1 MAKIGNIFF
10 NRTLNQFLE
19 CKDLGSKKGLSLVG
33 KIRASAGD
41 NLDKVLET
49 ITQVEAPHREALK
62 NICLESVE
70 GFSEECFLDVL
81 SHDQTLLR
89 AAASDILSHK
99 PAVDVT
105 KLFQRLHDP
114 KASPA
119 EVIEVLEA
127 QKHALKPEDIINHS
141 LKLESDDAIQLLK
154 LVEGSEQPVD
164 LSNLSFQLDKIESPI
179 YKINLLHYFGSINE
193 PKIPLIVAR
202 FLDDSNK
209 VVVLEALKTLDRM
222 KIDFDAST
230 LLPYTE
236 SMTGVEL
243 ELVLKIIAKQADAS
257 LVPHLSAYLTSK
269 SDELNEFFARIVS
282 ANADKDNFEK
292 FLKRLGI
299 EDDWT
304 QQQAIACVQKFS
316 NENLSEVARELTSHE
331 QEFVRNTAQT
341 LVMNLIGDEDL
352 GKIEEYALSENWQV
366 RERAIQSLAK
376 SSNRGAI
383 AILKKMVDTFP
394 DDFVLALRAV
404 KQLGFGKGL
413 EIAFEGLKN
422 PQPNVQRASL
432 ETIEAI
438 TTEKHADNVRNNILW
453 SLPVLATEMREF
465 AKMLMSE
472 ITRDYELPEIQIDE
486 NTNTSTGV
494 VDIPLFGGGGT
505 GTMVRPD
512 ERLSPLDQLKP
523 DSVWMDRY
531 HIKKEIGRGAMGRVM
546 LAEDDMVDESLIL
559 KFMLPELTVDQQ
571 STERFKRE
579 VKYARKVSHRNVI
592 RVHDILQKDRLCAIS
607 MEYFESRGL
616 EVVLDEVKFFKTLAG
631 LKILYQI
638 ASGMAAA
645 HEQEVIHRDL
655 KPSNILIDDKWHVK
669 IVDFGI
675 ASAGTAAEATLTQ
688 TGSIIGSPAYLSPE
702 RADGKVADER
712 SDIYSLGIIAY
723 SMFSGQL
730 PYSGKPMEVLAKH
743 RDGNAPPIMKVNDE
757 AAPEVSR
764 LIVKMMAVDPSARPQ
779 SMKAV
784 RDEVKSLVIEFELP
798 EEID

>member
-19 CKDLGSKKGLSLVG
+19 CKDLDSKKSLSLVE
-33 KIRASAGD
+33 KIQASVGD

-49 ITQVEAPHREALK
+49 IAQVGDPHREVLK

-70 GFSEECFLDVL
+70 GFSEEYFLDAL
-81 SHDQTLLR
+81 SNDQTVMR
-89 AAASDILSHK
+89 AAASDILSNK
-99 PAVDVT
+99 PAVDAT
-105 KLFQRLHDP
+105 KLFQRLRDP
-114 KASPA
+114 KSSPA

-127 QKHALKPEDIINHS
+127 QKKSLKPEDIINHS
-141 LKLESDDAIQLLK
+141 LKLETDDAIQLLK
-154 LVEGSEQPVD
+154 LVEGSEQPID
-164 LSNLSFQLDKIESPI
+164 LSSLSFQLDKIESPV
-179 YKINLLHYFGSINE
+179 YKINLLNYFGSINE
-193 PKIPLIVAR
+193 PKIPLIVVR

-222 KIDFDAST
+222 KIDFDVSA
-230 LLPYTE
+230 LLPYADTM
-236 SMTGVEL
+236 SGVEQ

-257 LVPHLSAYLTSK
+257 LVPHLSAYLTLK
-269 SDELNEFFARIVS
+269 SDELNDFFAGIVV
-282 ANADKDNFEK
+282 AKADQENFEK
-292 FLKRLGI
+292 LLKRLSI

-304 QQQAIACVQKFS
+304 QQQSVARIQKFS
-316 NENLSEVARELTSHE
+316 DENLSEVARELTSHE

-376 SSNRGAI
+376 SSNRAAI
-383 AILKKMVDTFP
+383 GVLKKMVDAYP
-394 DDFVLALRAV
+394 DDYVLALRAV

-438 TTEKHADNVRNNILW
+438 TSEKHAANVRDNIMW
-453 SLPVLATEMREF
+453 NLPVLTTEMREF

-472 ITRDYELPEIQIDE
+472 ITRDYGLPEIQIDE
-486 NTNTSTGV
+486 NTTTSTGV
-494 VDIPLFGGGGT
+494 VDVPLFGGGT
-505 GTMVRPD
+505 GSTVRPD
-512 ERLSPLDQLKP
+512 ERLSPLDQLAP
-523 DSVWMDRY
+523 GSVWMDRY

-559 KFMLPELTVDQQ
+559 KFMLPELTVDQE
-571 STERFKRE
+571 STQRFKRE
-579 VKYARKVSHRNVI
+579 VKYARKISHRNVI
-592 RVHDILQKDRLCAIS
+592 RVHDILLKDKLCAIS

-616 EVVLDEVKFFKTLAG
+616 ESVLGEVKCFETLAG

-645 HEQEVIHRDL
+645 HEEEVIHRDL

-675 ASAGTAAEATLTQ
+675 ASAGTASEATLTQ
-688 TGSIIGSPAYLSPE
+688 TGSIIGSPAYLAPE
-702 RADGKVADER
+702 RAEGKDADER

-723 SMFSGQL
+723 YMFSGQL

-743 RDGNAPPIMKVNDE
+743 RDGNAPPIMKVNDD

-764 LIVKMMAVDPSARPQ
+764 LIVKMMAVDPTARPQ

-784 RDEVKSLVIEFELP
+784 RDEVKNLVIEFELP
-798 EEID
+798 EEIG

>member
-33 KIRASAGD
+33 KIRTSAGD

-49 ITQVEAPHREALK
+49 ISQVESPHRDALK

-70 GFSEECFLDVL
+70 GFSEEYFLD
-81 SHDQTLLR
+81 
-89 AAASDILSHK
+89 ALSHK

-105 KLFQRLHDP
+105 KLFQSLHDP

-119 EVIEVLEA
+119 EVIELLEA

-164 LSNLSFQLDKIESPI
+164 LSNLSFQLDKIESPV
-179 YKINLLHYFGSINE
+179 YKINLLHYFGSVNE

-222 KIDFDAST
+222 KIDFDASS

-282 ANADKDNFEK
+282 TNADKDNFEK

-299 EDDWT
+299 EDDWN

-383 AILKKMVDTFP
+383 AILKKMVDAFP

-432 ETIEAI
+432 ETIEAV

-453 SLPVLATEMREF
+453 SLPVLTTEMREF

-472 ITRDYELPEIQIDE
+472 ITRDYDLPEIQIDE

-494 VDIPLFGGGGT
+494 VDVPLFGGGGT

-523 DSVWMDRY
+523 GSVWMDRY
-531 HIKKEIGRGAMGRVM
+531 HIKKEIGRGAMGRAM
-546 LAEDDMVDESLIL
+546 LAEDDMVDEALIL

-616 EVVLDEVKFFKTLAG
+616 EAVLDEVKFFKTIDG
-631 LKILYQI
+631 LRILYQI

-655 KPSNILIDDKWHVK
+655 KPSNILINNKWHVK

-702 RADGKVADER
+702 RADGKDADER

-723 SMFSGQL
+723 YMFSGQL